1 MVPSTSSNNL
11 PYSAVNLA
19 GCWAYVP
26 QHRGCGF
33 TSQRAFPAGSVVA
46 ASEALGSLDPRQ
58 CRSLWTLGRW
68 PADPSFGSIPGEAA
82 LRNTPFAGVARGPG
96 PPSEGRMP
104 QPVPARPG
112 GGRNLC
118 VRTGAEEP
126 RGGNWMAAR
135 VPPVRRGMPRR
146 SGAFVRPSRLTKSC
160 PSGG

>member
-1 MVPSTSSNNL
+1 MGSVTPGVWVHVSTRF
-11 PYSAVNLA
+11 P
-19 GCWAYVP
+19 P
-26 QHRGCGF
+26 RGL
-33 TSQRAFPAGSVVA
+33 VVA
-46 ASEALGSLDPRQ
+46 ASEALGSWDPRQ

-68 PADPSFGSIPGEAA
+68 PADPSFGSILGEAA
-82 LRNTPFAGVARGPG
+82 LRHTPFAGVSRGSG

-104 QPVPARPG
+104 QPVPARVG

-135 VPPVRRGMPRR
+135 ASPVRWGQSRR
-146 SGAFVRPSRLTKSC
+146 SDAFVRPNPLTKLR

>member
-1 MVPSTSSNNL
+1 
-11 PYSAVNLA
+11 
-19 GCWAYVP
+19 
-26 QHRGCGF
+26 
-33 TSQRAFPAGSVVA
+33 
-46 ASEALGSLDPRQ
+46 
-58 CRSLWTLGRW
+58 
-68 PADPSFGSIPGEAA
+68 
-82 LRNTPFAGVARGPG
+82 
-96 PPSEGRMP
+96 MP